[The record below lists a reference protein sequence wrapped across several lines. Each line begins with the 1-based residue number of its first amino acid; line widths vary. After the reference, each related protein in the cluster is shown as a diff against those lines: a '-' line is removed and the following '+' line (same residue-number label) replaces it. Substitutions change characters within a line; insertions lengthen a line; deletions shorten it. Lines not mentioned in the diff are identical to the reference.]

1 MLQETVLEIRETFA
15 AFGRHNGQWA
25 AAAIAYFTLFAV
37 APLFIVVVEIAGAV
51 LGRHQQVLEMLYG
64 YLARS
69 ARPEAANDIR
79 TIVQATFSHQRSGF
93 VGQIVG
99 WVLFVLG
106 AIGLF
111 SAFQFALNTIWEVAP
126 KENGLMEA
134 IRTRLVS
141 FGLVVVVALLL
152 LVSLLVNSFLGTA
165 AQALVH
171 VSPFL
176 PTLAKW
182 VDYVLSVAVIAALFA
197 VIYEYLPDA
206 RVEWRNV
213 WPGAIVSA
221 LLFVVGQALLSWY
234 LAYTGM
240 ASTFGVLGGIVA
252 FLIWANYSAQIVLL
266 GAEFTRVYAQRH
278 GGVTREPS
286 SDGEP
291 RTGSLRGRVQSTQS
305 KPGYRAPR

>member
-15 AFGRHNGQWA
+15 SFGRHNDQWA
-25 AAAIAYFTLFAV
+25 AAAMAYFTLFAV
-37 APLFIVVVEIAGAV
+37 APLFIVVVEIVGAV
-51 LGRHQQVLEMLYG
+51 LGRHQQVLDMLYG
-64 YLARS
+64 YLAHS

-79 TIVQATFSHQRSGF
+79 TIVQATFSQQRSGL

-106 AIGLF
+106 ALGLF
-111 SAFQFALNTIWEVAP
+111 SAFQHALNTIWEVTPP
-126 KENGLMEA
+126 KNGLMQA
-134 IRTRLVS
+134 IRSRVVS
-141 FGLVVVVALLL
+141 FALVVVVAVLL

-171 VSPFL
+171 VSPVL
-176 PTLAKW
+176 PTLARW

-197 VIYEYLPDA
+197 VMYEYLPDVH
-206 RVEWRNV
+206 VEWRNV
-213 WPGAIVSA
+213 WPGALVSA
-221 LLFVVGQALLSWY
+221 VLFVVGQALLSWY
-234 LAYTGM
+234 FAYTGM

-278 GGVTREPS
+278 GKVTPAPS
-286 SDGEP
+286 SAGAQQ
-291 RTGSLRGRVQSTQS
+291 TGSLRGHVQSTQS
-305 KPGYRAPR
+305 RSVYRAPR

>member
-1 MLQETVLEIRETFA
+1 MLQETVSEIRETFA

-25 AAAIAYFTLFAV
+25 AAAMAYFTLFAV
-37 APLFIVVVEIAGAV
+37 APLFIIVVEIAGAV
-51 LGRHQQVLEMLYG
+51 LGQHQQVLDMLYG
-64 YLARS
+64 YLAHS

-79 TIVQATFSHQRSGF
+79 TIVQATFSHHRSGLL
-93 VGQIVG
+93 GQVVG

-106 AIGLF
+106 AVGLF
-111 SAFQFALNTIWEVAP
+111 SAFQHALNTIWEVAP
-126 KENGLMEA
+126 PKNGLVEA
-134 IRTRLVS
+134 IRSRAVS
-141 FGLVVVVALLL
+141 FAVVVVVALLL

-197 VIYEYLPDA
+197 VMYEYLPDVV
-206 RVEWRNV
+206 VEWRNV

-221 LLFVVGQALLSWY
+221 VLFVVGQALLSWY
-234 LAYTGM
+234 FAYTGM

-266 GAEFTRVYAQRH
+266 GAEYTRVYAQRH
-278 GGVTREPS
+278 GKVTPAPS
-286 SDGEP
+286 SADVP
-291 RTGSLRGRVQSTQS
+291 RTGSLRGHLQSTQS
-305 KPGYRAPR
+305 RPEYRAPR